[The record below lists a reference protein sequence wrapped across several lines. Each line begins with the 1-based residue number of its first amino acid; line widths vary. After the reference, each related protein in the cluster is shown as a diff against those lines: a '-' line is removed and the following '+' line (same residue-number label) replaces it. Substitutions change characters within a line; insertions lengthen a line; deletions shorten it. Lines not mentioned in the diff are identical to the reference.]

1 MSADELNFKKL
12 SNEKYRIY
20 RLLQSP
26 VPMIETYRR
35 LVKEVGNI
43 RGAVIFPEQFISL
56 YGQSICRVSLK
67 RSQDSV
73 SASAEMIR
81 NFSLWGYSSKK
92 SLFTFDDVLEIE
104 KKCAQAGDD
113 FERMFSLKFER
124 PKTDDSPY
132 YSNNGIDLKFSSKEP
147 IYWFSNKAD
156 GLAFLRKNIII

>member
-35 LVKEVGNI
+35 LIKEVGTV

-56 YGQSICRVSLK
+56 YGQSICRVSLN
-67 RSQDSV
+67 RSQDKV

-81 NFSLWGYSSKK
+81 SFSLWGYGADKA
-92 SLFTFDDVLEIE
+92 LRTFDEVLAIE
-104 KKCAQAGDD
+104 KKCSQAGDD
-113 FERMFSLKFER
+113 FEKMFSLKLER
-124 PKTDDSPY
+124 PKNESSY
-132 YSNNGIDLKFSSKEP
+132 YGGTIDLKFSAKEP

-156 GLAFLRKNIII
+156 GLAFLRKNIVI